1 MPLSQIPLLQADNL
15 AFPDIATA
23 QRERDGLV
31 AVGGDLSTAR
41 MLAAYRQGIFP
52 WYDEYHPIIWWAFA
66 ERMVLYPASLNIS
79 RSLHKSLRNRAYCV
93 SVNHAFQHVVRRCA
107 RAYRHGQQGTWIT
120 AEMQAA
126 YRALYQ
132 IGHAHSFEY
141 WYPSEAGGWHLGGG
155 LYGVQIGQVFFG
167 ESMFADVSDA
177 SKIAFVHAVGYLQ
190 QRGVKLIDCQMHTD
204 HLARFGGKLIPY
216 DDFRQQ
222 LYAYC
227 PQMLTLSIEPT
238 IIANTCPQYP
248 PPF

>member
-93 SVNHAFQHVVRRCA
+93 S
-107 RAYRHGQQGTWIT
+107 GTAWW
-120 AEMQAA
+120 
-126 YRALYQ
+126 RL
-132 IGHAHSFEY
+132 
-141 WYPSEAGGWHLGGG
+141 
-155 LYGVQIGQVFFG
+155 
-167 ESMFADVSDA
+167 
-177 SKIAFVHAVGYLQ
+177 AV
-190 QRGVKLIDCQMHTD
+190 I
-204 HLARFGGKLIPY
+204 
-216 DDFRQQ
+216 
-222 LYAYC
+222 
-227 PQMLTLSIEPT
+227 
-238 IIANTCPQYP
+238 
-248 PPF
+248 